1 MSKKMRITLTML
13 LGLLLLAMLAC
24 GNDSGE
30 PESETSME
38 KKTEQPQS
46 AMQAKPGSRADTL
59 LATRIDDTDTMMT
72 KTGLKYI
79 DMKIGDGEAPK
90 VGDMVEVHYTGWLE
104 DGTKFDSS
112 VDRGQPFNFPLGMRR
127 VIPGWDQGVATMR
140 VGGKRKLIIPSD
152 LAYGPNGIP
161 GRIPGG
167 ATLIFDVELLGI
179 KAPPSRP
186 GSSPGG
192 N

>member
-13 LGLLLLAMLAC
+13 LGLLLLGMLAC

-30 PESETSME
+30 PESEATMDEQHDQKAEDRNMME
-38 KKTEQPQS
+38 
-46 AMQAKPGSRADTL
+46 AKPGSRADSL
-59 LATRIDDTDTMMT
+59 MATQIGDTDTMMT

-79 DMKIGDGEAPK
+79 DMKVGEGEMPK
-90 VGDMVEVHYTGWLE
+90 VGDQVEVHYTGWLE

-112 VDRGQPFNFPLGMRR
+112 LDRGQPFNFPLGMRR

-179 KAPPSRP
+179 KTQ
-186 GSSPGG
+186 PGG